1 MALVRVVERVVDPP
15 DRAPLTEEN
24 PIPLGPSH
32 STLADTGTS
41 TDESTLTLHMRGGE
55 MAVTKRL
62 PGSRMETLGVGTGE
76 WEHNKTVHY

>member
-41 TDESTLTLHMRGGE
+41 TDESTLTLHMRVRE
-55 MAVTKRL
+55 VAVKRL
-62 PGSRMETLGVGTGE
+62 SGSTMETLGVGTGE
-76 WEHNKTVHY
+76 